1 MSTNFVPKIVQGID
15 WLDRIARFRVKVW
28 TLNNMIDLSLFPE
41 NLCLEDV
48 DHCATQLVIEEN
60 GELCAAVRYT
70 QYSDINN
77 THLGIYYRESGIVI
91 DGPIGIPERLVVHPD
106 VTRQGVAWKMAK
118 SLGNLGVE
126 RGARY
131 MVSECSPKVAALM
144 RKRKR
149 VSLGF
154 APDDPRFPGVRFE
167 WMLSDIEIVAKQ
179 LAKNSL

>member
-1 MSTNFVPKIVQGID
+1 MNSNFAPKIVQGAD
-15 WLDRIARFRVKVW
+15 WLDRIARFRVKIW
-28 TLNNMIDLSLFPE
+28 SLNDMIDLSLFPD
-41 NLCLEDV
+41 NLCLENV
-48 DHCATQLVIEEN
+48 DHSATQLVIEEN
-60 GELCAAVRYT
+60 GELCAAARYT
-70 QYSDINN
+70 QYPDINS

-154 APDDPRFPGVRFE
+154 APNDPRFPHVHFE
-167 WMLSDIEIVAKQ
+167 WMLSDIEIVAKE
-179 LAKNSL
+179 LAENSL